1 MSEWTY
7 VLNGVRCPDGVVPAD
22 GGGVRYR
29 SDRRESY
36 RLNACGGKVLLE
48 FLNAVSAGSGTQEK
62 LERWFSRYGL
72 VGSDLSRTRLTQG
85 EVSDAANFAGIL
97 GEKAISACQPGGGDF
112 VPDGVLDH
120 CQVDVAVGYD
130 TDGSPR
136 LEMVAADMFDFWQ
149 LEAMSL
155 MMAGTPIETCRHC
168 DGLFLARRS
177 ATTCTPKCRVAQW
190 RADNPAANE
199 RTV

>member
-7 VLNGVRCPDGVVPAD
+7 VLNGVRCPDGVVPTD
-22 GGGVRYR
+22 RGGVRYR

-36 RLNACGGKVLLE
+36 RLNASGGKVLLE
-48 FLNAVSAGSGTQEK
+48 FLNAVSEGSGTQAK

-72 VGSDLSRTRLTQG
+72 LDSDDVGASRTSLTQG
-85 EVSDAANFAGIL
+85 EITDAADFAGIL

-136 LEMVAADMFDFWQ
+136 LEMVASNMFDFWQ

-177 ATTCTPKCRVAQW
+177 ATTCTPRCKTAQW
-190 RADNPAANE
+190 RAE
-199 RTV
+199 RAGA